1 MTKFVGIDYSLTGP
15 AVAVYDDSDGDFCFE
30 NCRFFF
36 MTSVKKNEGWLM
48 ENVCGSL
55 FPDYKCHEERYHN
68 IAKWAMDAMTM
79 DSDGMHDDEPNHVAI
94 EGYSMGSKGKVFNLA
109 ENCGI
114 LKYSMWVAWFNE
126 GIATF
131 DVYAPTEVKK
141 FATGKGNAKKEAMY
155 DSFVGETD
163 VNLMAELTPNKTKI
177 DSPVGDI
184 VDAFFI
190 LKKLVEERG

>member
-1 MTKFVGIDYSLTGP
+1 MSKFVGIDYSLTGP
-15 AVAVYDDSDGDFCFE
+15 AIAVYDDSDGDFCFE
-30 NCRFFF
+30 NCSFFF

-48 ENVCGSL
+48 ENVQGTL
-55 FPDYKCHEERYHN
+55 FPDYKCHEERYNN
-68 IAKWAMDAMTM
+68 ITKWALKSMT
-79 DSDGMHDDEPNHVAI
+79 HDEEPDHVAI

-114 LKYSMWVAWFNE
+114 LKHSMWLLWFDE
-126 GIATF
+126 DKASF

-141 FATGKGNAKKEAMY
+141 YATGKGNAKKDAMY
-155 DSFVGETD
+155 DSFVEETGI
-163 VNLMAELTPNKTKI
+163 NLMSELTPNKTKI

-190 LKKLVEERG
+190 LKKLVDERG